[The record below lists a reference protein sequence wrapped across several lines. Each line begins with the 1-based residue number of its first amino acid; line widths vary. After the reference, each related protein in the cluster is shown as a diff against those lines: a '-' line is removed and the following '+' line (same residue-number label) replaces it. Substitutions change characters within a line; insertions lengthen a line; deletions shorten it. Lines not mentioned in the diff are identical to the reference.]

1 MERIGLTIETTYDKG
16 KEITT
21 IKKAH
26 GYYLPN
32 KTTTI
37 EPSGRITEEHN
48 YANGLSVTR
57 VKENGK
63 FRVTKITKR
72 GIIPALFEETRK
84 KSSTKASG
92 IILCEETIAEYAK
105 LPERLKKVCRPY
117 IQQLIENARKALK

>member
-1 MERIGLTIETTYDKG
+1 MERLGLTIETTYDKG

-37 EPSGRITEEHN
+37 EPSGRIVEEHN

-63 FRVTKITKR
+63 FRVTKITQK
-72 GIIPALFEETRK
+72 GLIPALFEEI
-84 KSSTKASG
+84 SSKNPLKVRE
-92 IILCEETIAEYAK
+92 IILCKETIAEYAK

-117 IQQLIENARKALK
+117 IEQLINNTRKALK